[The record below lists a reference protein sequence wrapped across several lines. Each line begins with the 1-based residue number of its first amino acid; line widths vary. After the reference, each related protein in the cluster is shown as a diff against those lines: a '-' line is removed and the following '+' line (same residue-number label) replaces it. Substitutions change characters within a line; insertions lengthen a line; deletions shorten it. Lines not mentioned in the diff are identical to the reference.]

1 MILACLVIIGVL
13 AAATGA
19 MAVLYVLE
27 RKDTRTKHEDSR
39 NEDAVGQALT
49 PEGVADAVRCLGY
62 VPVMQDDHV
71 EFRISGQPYR
81 ISTKDLPVLK
91 IETSFAATVDNP
103 DYDILLNAAF
113 YVSHGTQ
120 ELISMFPSCAE
131 QGFRIRSEI
140 SAFEPDSTRFRES
153 LIYYIN
159 LIHDCEDKFCDYYDE
174 HIDKKIAF
182 KELADSY
189 LNLVDMDAMSRRRPS

>member
-27 RKDTRTKHEDSR
+27 RKDTRTKPEDSR
-39 NEDAVGQALT
+39 GEDTKERPLT

-91 IETSFAATVDNP
+91 IETSFLLGGDNL
-103 DYDILLNAAF
+103 DYGILLDATAS
-113 YVSHGTQ
+113 VSIKKQ
-120 ELISMFPSCAE
+120 DLIVFFPSRRE
-131 QGFRIRSEI
+131 EGFRIFSSI
-140 SAFEPDSTRFRES
+140 SAFEPDRICFRES
-153 LIYYIN
+153 LIYYVN
-159 LIHDCEDKFCDYYDE
+159 LIAETEREVCDCYNNL
-174 HIDKKIAF
+174 IDKKEF
-182 KELADSY
+182 EESY
-189 LNLVDMDAMSRRRPS
+189 LNWIDKDALSRKRPS

>member
-1 MILACLVIIGVL
+1 MILVCLVIIGVL

-91 IETSFAATVDNP
+91 IETSFLLDSDNL
-103 DYDILLNAAF
+103 DYGILLDATSS
-113 YVSHGTQ
+113 VSIKKQ
-120 ELISMFPSCAE
+120 DLIDFFPSRRE
-131 QGFRIRSEI
+131 EGFRIFSSI
-140 SAFEPDSTRFRES
+140 SAFEPDRICFRES
-153 LIYYIN
+153 LIYYVN
-159 LIHDCEDKFCDYYDE
+159 LIAETEREVCDCYNDL
-174 HIDKKIAF
+174 IDKKEF
-182 KELADSY
+182 EESY
-189 LNLVDMDAMSRRRPS
+189 LNWVDKDALSRKRPS